1 VVAKMLSRSDSWG
14 RSIEDFQRLLFSW
27 LIGAVC
33 ERPVCERLLGV
44 TASCSPGG
52 AGVGASWLAS
62 DLTDAGG
69 EVFPWA
75 SGWGDMGATSIRL
88 TVGDLVAES
97 LANIAGRV
105 LRAVAR
111 VRALGRGGDT
121 AESQQGRLWLARVR
135 TKGGGVG
142 GWGDVQQRSF

>member
-14 RSIEDFQRLLFSW
+14 RSIDDFQRLFSW
-27 LIGAVC
+27 LMGAVR

-52 AGVGASWLAS
+52 AGAGVGAGVGVGASWLAS

-88 TVGDLVAES
+88 TVRDLVAGS
-97 LANIAGRV
+97 MANIAGRV

-121 AESQQGRLWLARVR
+121 AEGQQGRVWLAQVR
-135 TKGGGVG
+135 SEGFYAA
-142 GWGDVQQRSF
+142 SE